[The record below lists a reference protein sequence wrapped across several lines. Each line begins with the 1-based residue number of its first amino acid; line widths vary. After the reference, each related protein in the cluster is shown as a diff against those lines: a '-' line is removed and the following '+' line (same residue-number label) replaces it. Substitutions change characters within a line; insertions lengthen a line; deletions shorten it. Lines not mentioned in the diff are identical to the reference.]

1 MTTPHAFARLILL
14 LLAPL
19 AFGAC
24 SPKYYAPNTHNVPLL
39 TRDGDFGVLAA
50 VGDSRGELQGSY
62 ALTNRLGVLLNVA
75 AFDKRDDAE
84 GDGGSGGLVEV
95 GFGYTMPIDENAYFG
110 VFGLVGGGNL
120 ENHFPS
126 TVASNPGTTGDIE
139 AKLTRFGVQPMI
151 GFTSRYFEAIGS
163 VRLLGLRYS
172 DVTGSLVFAGE
183 DQVQVLSNQADHT
196 LLEPAITLRG
206 GWETW
211 KLQLQMGWSAN
222 KSYGDFR
229 QDEGFLTLGVAYSP
243 N

>member
-14 LLAPL
+14 APL
-19 AFGAC
+19 ALGAC
-24 SPKYYAPNTHNVPLL
+24 SPRYYAPNTHNVPLL
-39 TRDGDFGVLAA
+39 TRDGDFAAVAA

-62 ALTNRLGVLLNVA
+62 ALTSNLGVSLNAA
-75 AFDKRDDAE
+75 AFDKPDDEE
-84 GDGGSGGLVEV
+84 GDGGSGGLLEV
-95 GFGYTMPIDENAYFG
+95 GFGYTKPLDENVYFS
-110 VFGLVGGGNL
+110 VFGLAGGGNM

-151 GFTSRYFEAIGS
+151 GFRSRYFEAVGS
-163 VRLLGLRYS
+163 VRLVSLRYS
-172 DVTGSLVFAGE
+172 DIEGSLVFGGE
-183 DQVQVLSNQADHT
+183 DQVQLLSSQTDHT

-206 GWETW
+206 GFETW

-222 KSYGDFR
+222 KSNGSLR
-229 QDEGFLTLGVAYSP
+229 QDEAFLTAGVVYSP